1 MPRTVSAAEYPH
13 VARWAKHIAS
23 YPAAKVASAP
33 AAAAASAP
41 AASADDD
48 DMFGDEDDE
57 EEMKKEMEKAKIAA
71 AHAAK
76 KPKKEVIA
84 KSTVVFDVKPYEA
97 ETDMAMLE
105 AEVRKIEMDGL
116 IWGASKLEAVAYGVK
131 KLVINTVVEDLKVSI
146 DDLQEAM
153 CALGDGELVQSTE
166 IVAFNKI

>member
-1 MPRTVSAAEYPH
+1 MHRLLQQ
-13 VARWAKHIAS
+13 
-23 YPAAKVASAP
+23 
-33 AAAAASAP
+33 
-41 AASADDD
+41 
-48 DMFGDEDDE
+48 
-57 EEMKKEMEKAKIAA
+57 
-71 AHAAK
+71 AK

-146 DDLQEAM
+146 DDLQDAM